1 VDRGDVEMNG
11 MRPYGLILY
20 EGTLVGDTLS
30 GKRRWGGIRFT
41 YPAGM
46 QPPDPGFSFVRM
58 RR

>member
-1 VDRGDVEMNG
+1 MNG